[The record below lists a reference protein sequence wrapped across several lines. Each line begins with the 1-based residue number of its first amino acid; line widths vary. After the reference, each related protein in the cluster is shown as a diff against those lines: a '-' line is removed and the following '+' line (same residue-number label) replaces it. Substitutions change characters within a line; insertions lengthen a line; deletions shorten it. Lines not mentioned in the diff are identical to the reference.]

1 MSLDRAL
8 ETAGDGSH
16 RVRGRIKDNAIN
28 ATAFKDIKA
37 PPKPDERPENETQKG
52 LRIQDKGFL
61 NTAVMQSTITYID
74 GDAGSTW
81 FSRITEYT

>member
-1 MSLDRAL
+1 MSV
-8 ETAGDGSH
+8 T
-16 RVRGRIKDNAIN
+16 RIKDNAIA

-37 PPKPDERPENETQKG
+37 PAKPGERAENETEKG

-74 GDAGSTW
+74 GDAGSEFGHVHFLLIRVPT
-81 FSRITEYT
+81 FV